1 MPNSTLNKELFYL
14 FLLFSIRSVAV
25 AQPINAINTC
35 HAVLKDST
43 LVLEN
48 NRMSRTYR
56 WNNGNLISTGITDKT
71 TNHTWPLNGNTP
83 DCVPPGTGTA
93 TKRKAGNRIYPAQ
106 RHFAGLPG
114 GHSYCNTW
122 QPWNETGIPYL
133 SGLPG
138 YSVRLLF
145 KGKCKCQ
152 MVVR

>member
-93 TKRKAGNRIYPAQ
+93 TNGRLETEFIPLSATSPAYPAATVTVILGSLEMKRVFRIYPDCPAI
-106 RHFAGLPG
+106 ACD
-114 GHSYCNTW
+114 Y
-122 QPWNETGIPYL
+122 YL
-133 SGLPG
+133 RGN
-138 YSVRLLF
+138 VNARW
-145 KGKCKCQ
+145 
-152 MVVR
+152 